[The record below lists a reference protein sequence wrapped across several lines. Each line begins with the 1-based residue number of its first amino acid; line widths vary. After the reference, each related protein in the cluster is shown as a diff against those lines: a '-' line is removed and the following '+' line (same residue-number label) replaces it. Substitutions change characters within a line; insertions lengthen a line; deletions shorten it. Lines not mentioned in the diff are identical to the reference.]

1 MEAHNRDKLSTLVR
15 TYVTGHDKVVSK
27 KEIPICWYVLESN
40 IKEVGDEVGHGIVSR
55 NHC

>member
-40 IKEVGDEVGHGIVSR
+40 IKEVGDEVGHGIV
-55 NHC
+55 